1 MRWRCGHSLGVEDD
15 VAPSMSRSFVVR
27 QSQIIGALMMREM
40 ATRYGRRGLGFFW
53 IVGEPLLFCIGVI
66 VLWTFVRSHS
76 AHGLG
81 VAPFAMSGYMCLIL
95 LRHSISFSLNAMG
108 ANLGLMYHRALAPL
122 HFYISRS
129 VLEFGGTTAA
139 FVVVYSALIALRQVS
154 FPQDYLLLYGG
165 WLLMWIMS
173 TGVGF
178 ILSGLAMRSDVM
190 ERFVPLISYAL
201 IPLSGVFFMIDW
213 LPAAVREIYLWVP
226 FPNAIEMV
234 RAGVFGEGVPTH
246 FRLGYA
252 VGVSMFLL
260 LAGLLMI
267 KNAEGYVDVG

>member
-1 MRWRCGHSLGVEDD
+1 
-15 VAPSMSRSFVVR
+15 MSRSFVVR

-66 VLWTFVRSHS
+66 ILWTFVRSHS

-139 FVVVYSALIALRQVS
+139 FVVVYSALIVLRQVS

-267 KNAEGYVDVG
+267 KNAEGYIDVD